1 MRTTRMARILALAG
15 GLAGGLTLAQ
25 TVEPLAPEPGASAA
39 TATPLQPVPAQLP
52 EGPLS
57 CADATSRAMRADL
70 KVTQTRNADLAQLIA
85 LQDAALAQWR
95 IAIGRCEGRARE
107 RAQRVLA
114 DNERSRQR
122 LAEREEAGAQC
133 ELTLRDAQSV
143 QELAQGAFGERRWPD
158 AAALYRKAETLWDL
172 AAEHCTGEQQQTA
185 AKRRAT
191 AEIDAF
197 NAEECGPGFE
207 RARELFA
214 KLRAMPGSAQPADRE
229 RASQVAETAWRQNV
243 QDCQGPAQDLARSN
257 AEAIARER
265 GTPWVATAAPNEA
278 PARVAAGSG
287 FATAAAPVEVPAES
301 APAEAGAGSAASTA
315 AAGGAKAALAAAA
328 SVGAVA
334 AAGAA
339 AESGAAGP
347 GLLERAGA
355 LAGAALKTV
364 REALPTVTA
373 AAAPLAGAAATAA
386 VSGTTSAAAG
396 GAAAALPVAALAA
409 PLTKLL
415 TPASEAAGEAARA
428 APTPAAAGNALNPAN
443 PTHPTAGAGAEPP
456 ALPAGE
462 VDLRAGSA
470 RYQGRFALDAERR
483 FAGEGQVQWDHGD
496 RYEGR
501 LLAGKRHG
509 KGRFTW
515 SNGQQFEG
523 DWVDDQPQ
531 GLGRLRY
538 ANGDVYDGQIKDGK
552 PEGLGEMRYLR
563 GDQFRGLFR
572 DGSPN
577 GRGLYRWANGQSFE
591 GDWIGLTPQGK
602 GVLRFANGNVYEG
615 EVRNGLPE
623 GHGRMRFFNGGE
635 YEGGFKAGLNHGLG
649 RYLWPGGDRYEGA
662 WVDGKKHGQGTF
674 FFASG
679 ERWVGRFEDDERSDD
694 GVFHGNAP
702 K

>member
-1 MRTTRMARILALAG
+1 MRTTRMALSWMLAG
-15 GLAGGLTLAQ
+15 GLASGLATAQ
-25 TVEPLAPEPGASAA
+25 TLEALAPEASASA
-39 TATPLQPVPAQLP
+39 VGATPLQPVPAQLP

-70 KVTQTRNADLAQLIA
+70 KVTQARNADLAQLIA
-85 LQDAALAQWR
+85 LQDAALGQWR
-95 IAIGRCEGRARE
+95 IAVGRCEGRARE

-287 FATAAAPVEVPAES
+287 FATAAAPVEPPAEA
-301 APAEAGAGSAASTA
+301 APAEAGGGAAASTA

-339 AESGAAGP
+339 AARP
-347 GLLERAGA
+347 RA
-355 LAGAALKTV
+355 LAGAAP
-364 REALPTVTA
+364 RPW
-373 AAAPLAGAAATAA
+373 P
-386 VSGTTSAAAG
+386 
-396 GAAAALPVAALAA
+396 
-409 PLTKLL
+409 
-415 TPASEAAGEAARA
+415 
-428 APTPAAAGNALNPAN
+428 
-443 PTHPTAGAGAEPP
+443 PP
-456 ALPAGE
+456 AP
-462 VDLRAGSA
+462 
-470 RYQGRFALDAERR
+470 
-483 FAGEGQVQWDHGD
+483 
-496 RYEGR
+496 
-501 LLAGKRHG
+501 
-509 KGRFTW
+509 
-515 SNGQQFEG
+515 
-523 DWVDDQPQ
+523 
-531 GLGRLRY
+531 
-538 ANGDVYDGQIKDGK
+538 
-552 PEGLGEMRYLR
+552 
-563 GDQFRGLFR
+563 
-572 DGSPN
+572 
-577 GRGLYRWANGQSFE
+577 
-591 GDWIGLTPQGK
+591 
-602 GVLRFANGNVYEG
+602 
-615 EVRNGLPE
+615 
-623 GHGRMRFFNGGE
+623 
-635 YEGGFKAGLNHGLG
+635 
-649 RYLWPGGDRYEGA
+649 
-662 WVDGKKHGQGTF
+662 
-674 FFASG
+674 
-679 ERWVGRFEDDERSDD
+679 
-694 GVFHGNAP
+694 
-702 K
+702 